1 MRILVT
7 GASDYIG
14 ARLALDLLA
23 DKHLVRI
30 HGQPGAMLDA
40 LVKQGA
46 EYIPGTLT
54 DTEQARRLCDDI
66 DAVAHCT
73 DGVGD
78 LSAQA
83 MDVSFS
89 FIEACLHMRVSRLVY
104 LSSSHVYEAGGEA
117 LKEDAVPAKPRT
129 VEAQRRLQIERL
141 VFTAAEFGLD
151 VIVLRPAQIIGLP
164 DNAWAPKLVQLN
176 RQKRLRQLGNGL
188 NRWDFT
194 SMNSLCTALG
204 VALMTEHPD
213 ALNKAF
219 NLSEGQSQPVW
230 DVVNYLMRRLKLPV
244 LRQATARIQP
254 KVLLQDMLA
263 AIKSARKERESDPL
277 HLMDRNF
284 TLDINRAR
292 DILGFQPQTT
302 VWKALDEY
310 IENRSARR

>member
-23 DKHLVRI
+23 DKHLVRV
-30 HGQPGAMLDA
+30 HGQPGDMLDA

-46 EYIPGTLT
+46 EYIPGALT

-73 DGVGD
+73 DGIGY
-78 LSAQA
+78 LSAHA
-83 MDVSFS
+83 MEASVS

-104 LSSSHVYEAGGEA
+104 LSSSHIYEAGGQA
-117 LKEDAVPAKPRT
+117 LKEEDVPAKPRT
-129 VEAQRRLQIERL
+129 AEAQRRLQIERL
-141 VFTAAEFGLD
+141 AFTASEFGLN
-151 VIVLRPAQIIGLP
+151 VIVLRPAQVIGLP

-176 RQKRLRQLGNGL
+176 RQKRLRQSSNGL

-194 SMNSLCTALG
+194 SMNSLCTALS

-213 ALNKAF
+213 ALNKPF

-244 LRQATARIQP
+244 LSQAMPLLQP
-254 KVLLQDMLA
+254 KVLLKDVMA
-263 AIKSARKERESDPL
+263 AIKSSRKEREPDPL
-277 HLMDRNF
+277 HLMDRDF
-284 TLDINRAR
+284 TLDISRAR
-292 DILGFQPQTT
+292 DILGYQPQTT
-302 VWKALDEY
+302 LWKALDEY

>member
-23 DKHLVRI
+23 DKHLVRV
-30 HGQPGAMLDA
+30 HGQPGAMIDA

-46 EYIPGTLT
+46 DYVPGLLT

-73 DGVGD
+73 DGVGH
-78 LSAQA
+78 LSAVGL
-83 MDVSFS
+83 DTSIS

-104 LSSSHVYEAGGEA
+104 LSSSKVYEGGGLA
-117 LKEDAVPAKPRT
+117 LKEDDVPAKPRT
-129 VEAQRRLQIERL
+129 LEAQRRLQAERL
-141 VFTAAEFGLD
+141 AFTASEFGLE

-164 DNAWAPKLVQLN
+164 DNAWAPKLLQLG
-176 RQKRLRQLGNGL
+176 RQKQLRQSGNGL

-194 SMNSLCTALG
+194 SMNSVCTALS
-204 VALMTEHPD
+204 VALLTEHPE
-213 ALNKAF
+213 ALNKPF

-230 DVVNYLMRRLKLPV
+230 DVVSYLLRRLKLPP
-244 LRQATARIQP
+244 LDNRERTLNPRA
-254 KVLLQDMLA
+254 LLQDIFKV
-263 AIKSARKERESDPL
+263 IKASSAQDEPDPVW
-277 HLMDRNF
+277 LMARDF
-284 TLDINRAR
+284 TLDITRAR
-292 DILGFQPQTT
+292 QILGYQPQEPI
-302 VWKALDEY
+302 WKALDEY